1 MNILMMKSTSI
12 KSVKVNMIIVLL
24 DYDFSFDACRIASL
38 SLTIAVIFHILIT
51 LRAVNSG
58 W

>member
-1 MNILMMKSTSI
+1 MPLPEALFIGILRDTKIDMVNEHGRQRI
-12 KSVKVNMIIVLL
+12 KGRFEN
-24 DYDFSFDACRIASL
+24 ASL